1 MEEELEE
8 TEPIM
13 NNTDTPL
20 KDFNALVIDFIKAKD
35 SEEMDQAWIN
45 AKTTASQTL
54 AMEHENRTPAKPLEE
69 LIPLDLHD
77 YLRLFDKKAAD

>member
-13 NNTDTPL
+13 DITNTTDAPL
-20 KDFNALVIDFIKAKD
+20 EDFNALVIDFIKAKD

-54 AMEHENRTPAKPLEE
+54 AMEHENIAMCPDIAKAAFEAGDQLP
-69 LIPLDLHD
+69 PLDSQS
-77 YLRLFDKKAAD
+77 

>member
-13 NNTDTPL
+13 NIMDTMDDPL
-20 KDFNALVIDFIKAKD
+20 EDFNALVIDFIEAKD
-35 SEEMDQAWIN
+35 SKEMDQTWIN

-54 AMEHENRTPAKPLEE
+54 AMEHKSRTPTKPLEE
-69 LIPLDLHD
+69 LIPSGKRDLP
-77 YLRLFDKKAAD
+77 